1 MYDIAIIGAGAS
13 GLMFASNLDKNKFK
27 NVCLIEANSKIGAKI
42 KVSGGGNCNI
52 TNKFVKENRY
62 LGDDELI
69 KKILKNFSK
78 DDMLEFLA
86 KNRVF
91 PKLKET
97 IVKGAYFCNSSNE
110 IIDMFSLLTT
120 NIKKF
125 FDTKVL
131 DIVFED
137 EIFTIFTSKQEIRAK
152 KLVVASG
159 GLSFPVLNASDI
171 AFKIAQKFSHTI
183 KSLNPALVGFTV
195 QKEQFWFKE
204 LSGLSLF
211 CNIFVENRKIEG
223 NLLFAHKG
231 FSGPAVLSSSLYWT
245 KGKIIIDFL
254 PNKNIESFLNTNKL
268 ISSSLPLPKNFLKE
282 FLKSIDLEDKSCSKL
297 NNNEIE
303 NLKLLNSYSF
313 APAGNFGYTKAEV
326 TKGGICLDEIDINSF
341 ESKKQKNLYF
351 LGECLD
357 ITGELGGFNF
367 QIVMAEAYICAKHLN
382 RN

>member
-1 MYDIAIIGAGAS
+1 
-13 GLMFASNLDKNKFK
+13 MFASNLDKKRFK
-27 NVCLIEANSKIGAKI
+27 NICLIDANSKIGAKI

-52 TNKFVKENRY
+52 TNKYIDKSRY
-62 LGDDELI
+62 LGDEKAI
-69 KKILKNFSK
+69 KEILSSFSK

-91 PKLKET
+91 PKLKEKL
-97 IVKGAYFCNSSNE
+97 VNGAYFCNSSSE

-125 FDTKVL
+125 LDTKVL
-131 DIVFED
+131 SIDLKD
-137 EIFTIFTSKQEIRAK
+137 EVFTIFTSKQDIRAK
-152 KLVVASG
+152 RVVVASG
-159 GLSFPVLNASDI
+159 GLSFPVLNSSDI

-183 KSLNPALVGFTV
+183 NSLNPALVGFTV

-211 CNIFVENRKIEG
+211 CNIFVENKKIEG

-245 KGKIIIDFL
+245 KGKIVVDFL
-254 PNKNIESFLNTNKL
+254 PNKKVESFLDTNKI

-282 FLKSIDLEDKSCSKL
+282 FLKSVDLEDKACSKL
-297 NNNEIE
+297 DKNELE
-303 NLKLLNSYSF
+303 KLKLLNSYVF

-326 TKGGICLDEIDINSF
+326 TKGGICIDEIDIKSF
-341 ESKKQKNLYF
+341 ESKRQKNLYF
-351 LGECLD
+351 IGECLD